1 MIETVK
7 IEGFEELMDTLSSG
21 GIPEVTSNGKVL
33 TSKVT
38 GTETSTEWKD
48 PDDLVNSVP
57 APTLADDGKVLTANE
72 DGTYEWAESSGGG
85 VAYSTT
91 EHAVGTWIDGRTV
104 YEKTLQVTG
113 STNTNFSTAHGISN
127 LNYIISVDGM
137 MIFATDVVPFN
148 GNGEARVGVYNT
160 NSTSIF
166 IFSGNAYGTSNATF
180 YVTLRYVKATV

>member
-21 GIPEVTSNGKVL
+21 GIPEVTNNGQVL

-72 DGTYEWAESSGGG
+72 DGTYEWAESSGG

-104 YEKTLQVTG
+104 YEKTLQVQHT
-113 STNTNFSTAHGISN
+113 TNSNFSTPHGISD
-127 LNYIISVDGM
+127 LNIIISVDGV
-137 MIFATDVVPFN
+137 MIFATDVIPFN
-148 GNGEARVGVYNT
+148 GNGNSGVGAYSS

-166 IFSGNAYGTSNATF
+166 LYSGSTYGTSNATF
-180 YVTLRYVKATV
+180 LVTIRYVKAIV